1 MPNEIYHR
9 SEWGNPKPLGWGNI
23 YFDADATNELYKRSD
38 NYENSNGTDE
48 ILRDISNK
56 ASIVLTP
63 TAYDNGSINTV
74 IPPYQVLPEE
84 LVTNGD
90 FSNGTTDWE
99 NTRGSTITALNNVL
113 TVSSGDTLFAAAA
126 RQVIT
131 TEIGKKYKWEF
142 TINEAN
148 NTRVG
153 IRNGTSNFGS
163 GTAIIDI
170 IDLGVGSYTYTFEAI
185 GTSVSILLG
194 TKNLNNQEK
203 YSNLSVKEI
212 QEADFD
218 FTRASIATR
227 VNEKGLIEEVAS
239 GIPRIDY
246 TSGFG
251 SWLLE
256 PFRRNIADY
265 SEDGTEWNTINST
278 VSLDSS
284 INKPD
289 GIAGAYKVTDNTTN
303 GQHRVD
309 VRATVVNGTQYTFSA
324 FVKQAENSDVDFM
337 YLLFAT
343 KFTATRVRFNL
354 SNGTALGSGGTIEN
368 YGNGWYRVSA
378 TATANAD
385 GAGVFGVN
393 LIDSGSGTTYAGT
406 GNGAM
411 YVFGMQVEDAGS
423 GGDAEYVTSYIPTS
437 GSIVTRSAETANNS
451 GNADLFNDS
460 EGVLYAETAA
470 LVNDLSVRSISISD
484 SSLDNSIRIAYQTVS
499 NNFNFRIRTNGT
511 SAQSN
516 NREVSDITEFAKVAF
531 KYKSSESSAFING
544 FKVLTVTSSFAFTNT
559 LNQLRFENGAGS
571 QDFYGNTKELA
582 VFKEALTDAELES
595 LTSWVSFTQMATDL
609 EYTLE

>member
-9 SEWGNPKPLGWGNI
+9 SEWGNPKPEGWGDV
-23 YFDADATNELYKRSD
+23 YFDPAATNKLYNHSD
-38 NYENSNGTDE
+38 NYENSDGTDE

-84 LVTNGD
+84 LVTNGTFD
-90 FSNGTTDWE
+90 TDSDWNKGDGWSIANGKANCDGSQTIKSSIIQNIVRLRNKKIKFSF
-99 NTRGSTITALNNVL
+99 
-113 TVSSGDTLFAAAA
+113 TVSDYVSDSLFVVIFGGGGYISYPINNNGDYTIYINVQSGHNGN
-126 RQVIT
+126 
-131 TEIGKKYKWEF
+131 IGLR
-142 TINEAN
+142 AN
-148 NTRVG
+148 VDF
-153 IRNGTSNFGS
+153 IGS
-163 GTAIIDI
+163 IDN
-170 IDLGVGSYTYTFEAI
+170 
-185 GTSVSILLG
+185 VSI
-194 TKNLNNQEK
+194 
-203 YSNLSVKEI
+203 KEI

-218 FTRASIATR
+218 FTRASVATR
-227 VNEKGLIEEVAS
+227 VNEKGVIEEVAS

-354 SNGTALGSGGTIEN
+354 SNGTALGSRGTIEN

>member
-1 MPNEIYHR
+1 MTLFEK
-9 SEWGNPKPLGWGNI
+9 S
-23 YFDADATNELYKRSD
+23 
-38 NYENSNGTDE
+38 
-48 ILRDISNK
+48 
-56 ASIVLTP
+56 SIILTP
-63 TAYDNGSINTV
+63 TAYDNGSINCV
-74 IPPYQVLPEE
+74 IP
-84 LVTNGD
+84 
-90 FSNGTTDWE
+90 SNED
-99 NTRGSTITALNNVL
+99 
-113 TVSSGDTLFAAAA
+113 
-126 RQVIT
+126 
-131 TEIGKKYKWEF
+131 
-142 TINEAN
+142 
-148 NTRVG
+148 
-153 IRNGTSNFGS
+153 
-163 GTAIIDI
+163 
-170 IDLGVGSYTYTFEAI
+170 
-185 GTSVSILLG
+185 
-194 TKNLNNQEK
+194 
-203 YSNLSVKEI
+203 
-212 QEADFD
+212 ADFD

-227 VNEKGLIEEVAS
+227 VNEQGLIEDVAS

-265 SEDGTEWNTINST
+265 SEDGTEWDTIQTT

-303 GQHRVD
+303 AQHRVD
-309 VRATVVNGTQYTFSA
+309 VRPTVVNGTQYAFSA
-324 FVKQAENSDVDFM
+324 LVKQAENSNVDFM
-337 YLLFAT
+337 YLVFSS
-343 KFTATRVRFNL
+343 KFEITRVRFNL
-354 SNGTALGSGGTIEN
+354 SNGTAISSDGTIEN

-385 GAGVFGVN
+385 GAGIFGVN
-393 LIDSGSGTTYAGT
+393 LMDADTGFTYAGT

-460 EGVLYAETAA
+460 EGVLYAEIAA

-484 SSLDNSIRIAYQTVS
+484 GSLDNSIRIAYQTVS
-499 NNFNFRIRTNGT
+499 NNFNFRIRTNDT

-516 NREVSDITEFAKVAF
+516 NREVSDITKFAKVAY
-531 KYKSSESSAFING
+531 KYKSGESSAFING
-544 FKVLTVTSSFAFTNT
+544 FKVLAVTSSFAFTNT
-559 LNQLRFENGAGS
+559 LNQLRFENGSGA

-595 LTSWVSFTQMATDL
+595 LTSWISFTQMANDL
-609 EYTLE
+609 EYIIE

>member
-9 SEWGNPKPLGWGNI
+9 SEWGNPKPEGWGNI

-63 TAYDNGSINTV
+63 TAYDNGSINSV
-74 IPPYQVLPEE
+74 IPSTNTNLNVSFNNQNGWSWNGSVLSASPASGESRFINDRF
-84 LVTNGD
+84 LRQKTYLITFKVLSYTSGSLGYK
-90 FSNGTTDWE
+90 FGG
-99 NTRGSTITALNNVL
+99 GSTFADYFNNDLIEGNIISFQAKSDASFPNLQFITSDFNGSLSEISFTEL
-113 TVSSGDTLFAAAA
+113 DT
-126 RQVIT
+126 
-131 TEIGKKYKWEF
+131 
-142 TINEAN
+142 
-148 NTRVG
+148 
-153 IRNGTSNFGS
+153 
-163 GTAIIDI
+163 
-170 IDLGVGSYTYTFEAI
+170 
-185 GTSVSILLG
+185 
-194 TKNLNNQEK
+194 
-203 YSNLSVKEI
+203 
-212 QEADFD
+212 ADFD

-227 VNEKGLIEEVAS
+227 VNEQGVIEEVAS

-265 SEDGTEWNTINST
+265 SEDGTEWDAINVT

-289 GIAGAYKVTDNTTN
+289 GIAGAYKVTDNTTL

-309 VRATVVNGTQYTFSA
+309 VRPTVVNGTQYAFSA

-337 YLLFAT
+337 FLFFAS
-343 KFTATRVRFNL
+343 KFAEKRIYFNL
-354 SNGTALGSGGTIEN
+354 SNGTAIGSDGTIED

-385 GAGVFGVN
+385 GVGVFGVN
-393 LIDSGSGTTYAGT
+393 LINNDSGLTYAGT
-406 GNGAM
+406 GNGAI

-460 EGVLYAETAA
+460 EGVLYAEIAA
-470 LVNDLSVRSISISD
+470 LADSLTSRTISISD
-484 SSLDNSIRIAYQTVS
+484 GSNDNEVRIVYRTLS
-499 NNFNFRIRTNGT
+499 NQLNFQVRTNGGT
-511 SAQSN
+511 DIFRSIT
-516 NREVSDITEFAKVAF
+516 VSDITEFAKVAF
-531 KYKSSESSAFING
+531 KYKSGESSVFVNG
-544 FKVLTVTSSFAFTNT
+544 TEVITISQTFTFSNT
-559 LNQLRFENGAGS
+559 LNQLRFEDGS
-571 QDFYGNTKELA
+571 SFTDFYGKTKELA
-582 VFKEALTDAELES
+582 VFKEALTDAELET